1 MAESLDVFVVVER
14 NNMIWIGSACTDD
27 AALHL
32 IRNYSLK
39 QPGLFLVCSQ
49 KSDQRSL
56 YIAGLGDDGRDHLV
70 LPLRR

>member
-39 QPGLFLVCSQ
+39 QPGLFLVSSQ
-49 KSDQRSL
+49 KSEQRSL
-56 YIAGLGDDGRDHLV
+56 YIAGLGDHVHIGLQI
-70 LPLRR
+70 PT